1 MNQMYSF
8 LTSLDI
14 EDYVLTHK
22 VVLALFIIFGTLILK
37 TLAGQESRVIRNDKI
52 LLILYIVFFTL
63 FAGTRAPTIGVDT
76 NNYYY
81 FFYLPA
87 TQVGF
92 FEMFSV
98 LNTDFLFEV
107 LMSLTV
113 WLNFY
118 PAYIFSVALV
128 MNITFYV
135 FIRKFTNY
143 GKDGSGLVVFLFLVC
158 SFSFL
163 NLELNIV
170 RNGLAIGFILIA
182 IHYAL
187 EENLKKCL
195 LFFLIG
201 YLFHRTTIIPFV
213 LVMLIWKFKDVPLKY
228 YLLLYV
234 MAIGLSIV
242 GFGFHSVSFLT
253 SLGSEDLQSLKFTG
267 ETTYKIGFRPDFVA
281 YNTIFLAL
289 FFMFIKS
296 TNKKG
301 TKLLKI
307 YILTSIIFFFNFYIP
322 FSDRFGLYSWVIVP
336 LLFYNIIN
344 ESFPKRRLYIS
355 TVVLISFFILNYIIL
370 FQD

>member
-1 MNQMYSF
+1 MYSF
-8 LTSLDI
+8 LENLNI
-14 EDYVLTHK
+14 ENYVLTHK
-22 VVLALFIIFGTLILK
+22 IVLAIFIIIGTLILK
-37 TLAGQESRVIRNDKI
+37 AQAGQKIRTIRNDKN
-52 LLILYIVFFTL
+52 LLLLYIIFFIL

-98 LNTDFLFEV
+98 LNSDFLFEV

-128 MNITFYV
+128 MNITFYI

-143 GKDGSGLVVFLFLVC
+143 GKDGSGLIVFLFLVS

-170 RNGLAIGFILIA
+170 RNGLAIGFILLA
-182 IHYAL
+182 IHYVL

-213 LVMLIWKFKDVPLKY
+213 LVMVIWKFKEIPLKY

-234 MAIGLSIV
+234 SAIGLSAV
-242 GFGFHSVSFLT
+242 GFGFHSLSFLA
-253 SLGSEDLQSLKFTG
+253 SLGNEDLSSLKFTG
-267 ETTYKIGFRPDFVA
+267 ETEYRIGFRPDFVT
-281 YNTIFLAL
+281 YNTIFLIL
-289 FFMFIKS
+289 FINFIRR
-296 TNKKG
+296 TNEKG
-301 TKLLKI
+301 MKLLKI
-307 YILTSIIFFFNFYIP
+307 YILTSVIFFFNFYIP
-322 FSDRFGLYSWVIVP
+322 FSDRFGLYSWIIIP

-344 ESFPKRRLYIS
+344 ESFPRRRLYIS
-355 TVVLISFFILNYIIL
+355 TVVLISFFILNYVIL
-370 FQD
+370 FQ